1 MDPVTQSRIE
11 DRIREISR
19 ELGLLEPL
27 DLISGWSAS
36 THRLQD
42 VEELYAE
49 REHLLQ
55 ELKQDC

>member
-1 MDPVTQSRIE
+1 MDPQVQSRIV

-27 DLISGWSAS
+27 DLISGWSAAE
-36 THRLQD
+36 HRLQD

-49 REHLLQ
+49 REHLMQ
-55 ELKQDC
+55 ELKEDC